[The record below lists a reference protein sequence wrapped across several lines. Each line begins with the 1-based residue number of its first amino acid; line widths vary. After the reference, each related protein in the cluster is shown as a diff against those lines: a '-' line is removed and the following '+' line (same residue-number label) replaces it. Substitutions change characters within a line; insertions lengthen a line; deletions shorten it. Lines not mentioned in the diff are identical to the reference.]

1 MIVVFFVAIKFF
13 YVFAVRVLFH
23 NISTVDILRRAKH
36 DLKYSLRKQSYRKQF
51 SKREIELNSWR
62 IDTNSKRRDK
72 LCIIAEILE
81 IAKEGTLK
89 TQIMYKANLSFAQLN
104 DYLKFMLKIRLLNKV
119 VEFGKDEYFA
129 TEKGLD
135 FLQRQCE
142 LTELLRGEDEHLKN
156 GAKSPPA
163 SLLRKS

>member
-1 MIVVFFVAIKFF
+1 MNSSTIE
-13 YVFAVRVLFH
+13 
-23 NISTVDILRRAKH
+23 IS
-36 DLKYSLRKQSYRKQF
+36 
-51 SKREIELNSWR
+51 
-62 IDTNSKRRDK
+62 SKRRDK

-104 DYLKFMLKIRLLNKV
+104 DYLRFMLKIKLIQKLFSK
-119 VEFGKDEYFA
+119 GKEVYIA

-142 LTELLRGEDEHLKN
+142 LNELLRVEEDKPRN
-156 GAKSPPA
+156 GAKLPP
-163 SLLRKS
+163 SNLFRKT

>member
-1 MIVVFFVAIKFF
+1 METCET
-13 YVFAVRVLFH
+13 R
-23 NISTVDILRRAKH
+23 
-36 DLKYSLRKQSYRKQF
+36 LKIHTTKQCYRKQIW
-51 SKREIELNSWR
+51 KREIELNSW
-62 IDTNSKRRDK
+62 TTETSTKRRDK
-72 LCIIAEILE
+72 LSIIAEILE

-104 DYLKFMLKIRLLNKV
+104 EYLKFMLKIKLIQKLVNQ
-119 VEFGKDEYFA
+119 GKDIYIT

-142 LTELLRGEDEHLKN
+142 LTELLKTEEEKPKN
-156 GAKSPPA
+156 GARIPPA